1 MFHFILNNDSVL
13 SEKKEWKICMKLKNK
28 DNEFPCF
35 DLSFFMIRKLLLIAS
50 AMHSGERSKLLSL
63 FNAGLKRPVI

>member
-1 MFHFILNNDSVL
+1 
-13 SEKKEWKICMKLKNK
+13 MKLKNK

-50 AMHSGERSKLLSL
+50 AMYSGERSKLLSL